1 MKLDFVCIG
10 AQKAGTTTLHDIL
23 ITHPDIYLPPR
34 KEAQFFDINERFEKG
49 INYYFETFFKTYNG
63 EKFVGNINPN
73 LQMQNRSLE
82 RLHNCFGDEL
92 KIIFIMRDPVKRAYS
107 HYLMSKKRGYEKLD
121 FFDAMK
127 AENERISN
135 PQTHRGYIS
144 EEPGHYEINHWGY
157 VYRSLYANTVE
168 YLFANFPKENIHLM
182 LFEDF
187 IKNKNNG
194 IKELLK
200 FLSIPDSPYISF
212 EVQSNVASEPKS
224 KILRDFIYQQG
235 IFKKI
240 IGKVLSKKN
249 KEYIR
254 IKLTKINNKP
264 LAENEKGLSIKER
277 SKVFTEYFEK
287 DIKKLELLTGL
298 DLNNWKC

>member
-34 KEAQFFDINERFEKG
+34 KEAQFFDINERYEKG

-121 FFDAMK
+121 FFDALK

-144 EEPGHYEINHWGY
+144 EEPGHYEINHLGY
-157 VYRSLYANTVE
+157 VYRSLYSNTVE
-168 YLFANFPKENIHLM
+168 YLFANFPKENIHLL

-187 IKNKNNG
+187 IKNKKSR
-194 IKELLK
+194 ITETLH
-200 FLSIPDSPYISF
+200 FLGIPDSLYLSF
-212 EVQSNVASEPKS
+212 EVESNVASEPRS
-224 KILRDFIYQQG
+224 LILRDFLYG
-235 IFKKI
+235 HGLFKKI

-249 KEYIR
+249 RDFIR
-254 IKLTKINNKP
+254 INLDKVNNKR
-264 LAENEKGLSIKER
+264 LNEDKKGLSPDDR
-277 SKVFTEYFEK
+277 SKVFKMYFEN
-287 DIKKLELLTGL
+287 DVQKLEELTGL
-298 DLNNWKC
+298 DLNDWKC